1 MTKNPVLNALAA
13 GGYIL
18 VLVSL
23 MTWGTSIASNKP
35 DSFLAP
41 VGMISLFTLSAAVM
55 GYVFCYTPL
64 MLYFDGKKK
73 QAVKLFL
80 QTVGVFAGFTF
91 IALILAF
98 LGVGR

>member
-1 MTKNPVLNALAA
+1 MTKSPVLNALTAA
-13 GGYIL
+13 SYIL
-18 VLVSL
+18 VLVSV
-23 MTWGTSIASNKP
+23 MTWGSSIASDKP

-73 QAVKLFL
+73 QAVNLFL

-91 IALILAF
+91 VALILAF

>member
-13 GGYIL
+13 GSYIL